1 MEDKVT
7 PAVTAQVQR
16 NVRQTDVAVTKSVIR
31 LIYSVTQGAILAY
44 HVEIS
49 KNLVCNMWNWL
60 DEIHEPV
67 NWTELSEVLS
77 SI

>member
-1 MEDKVT
+1 MEDKIT

-16 NVRQTDVAVTKSVIR
+16 NVRQTDVAVLR
-31 LIYSVTQGAILAY
+31 LNYSVTQGATLAY